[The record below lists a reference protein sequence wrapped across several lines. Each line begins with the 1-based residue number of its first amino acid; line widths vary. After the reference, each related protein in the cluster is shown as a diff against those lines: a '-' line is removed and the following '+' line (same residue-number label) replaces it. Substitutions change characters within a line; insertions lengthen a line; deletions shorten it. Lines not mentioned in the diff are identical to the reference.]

1 MVCYIF
7 CLNMLDL
14 IIHIQDFCTTSH
26 KVKSFDS
33 YFFYAIFL
41 RFCNQSL
48 KKKNPWPQT
57 WEKTWVIICPLK
69 FYENMFLKLFGSR
82 CMTSRP
88 GLPDL
93 IRFFSR
99 FRNYDGQERSS
110 YLGQLLF
117 LITKGSYSNIYTRG
131 NFKHYTNLIAFI
143 KEKWINSTNK
153 AQ

>member
-1 MVCYIF
+1 
-7 CLNMLDL
+7 
-14 IIHIQDFCTTSH
+14 
-26 KVKSFDS
+26 
-33 YFFYAIFL
+33 
-41 RFCNQSL
+41 
-48 KKKNPWPQT
+48 
-57 WEKTWVIICPLK
+57 
-69 FYENMFLKLFGSR
+69 MFLKLFGSR

-117 LITKGSYSNIYTRG
+117 LITKGSYSNIYTSG

-143 KEKWINSTNK
+143 KEK
-153 AQ
+153 